1 MSYYVI
7 GYTRD
12 NDNNEMEWRM
22 SAHPNFC
29 DDAMVERRLRKR
41 HAAYFGS
48 PSTHVSW
55 EWHYCK
61 EEK

>member
-1 MSYYVI
+1 MCYVV
-7 GYTRD
+7 GLTKD
-12 NDNNEMEWRM
+12 NDNEMEWRM

-55 EWHYCK
+55 EWHSCD